1 MANAQH
7 SADEPLLPSL
17 ADGENEKPCR
27 STFAAFFRLVLGV
40 AMWLVFGFWVVVMLI
55 SPLDSAGN
63 MYLENW
69 TKVASGSIY
78 GITGSIFLVF
88 SGPVLL
94 IAFLAIVSLNIAGE
108 KELQWY
114 ESRKR
119 PRFRLRTFPV
129 LVSGPLGVV
138 SAAEFVGICLFV
150 LFALWVVCA
159 YATDILDHLW
169 EGLQAPSDGKWL
181 EILERSG
188 LHLGSIVMY
197 CLAFLFL
204 PITRGSVLL
213 RIIDIPFEQA
223 TRYHIWL
230 GHLTMCFIT
239 LHGLCYIIIWVM
251 QGVLLDKIVEW
262 TDDGISNLPG
272 VITISAG
279 LLMWVTSMP
288 PVRKKQFELFFYT
301 HQLYVVFVLFL
312 ALHVGDFIFSIAAG
326 GIFLFVIDRF
336 LRFCQSRRTVDVI
349 SVTCLPCGTVELVF
363 SKPANLRYNAL
374 SFIFLQI
381 RELSWLQWHPFSVSS
396 SPSAGDNRIS
406 VLVKAVG
413 EWTDKLKSNV
423 SHMYG
428 AEGERALPNQS
439 CSKIKASIEGP
450 YGHELPYHLTY
461 ENLILVAG
469 GSGIAPFLAILGD
482 MLHLK
487 KQGKPCLPKNVIVI
501 WAIKKSDELHLLSTA
516 DMDLICPNLSDRL
529 NLEVCVYVTRESDPP
544 LEEGNNSE
552 GFTCSVSSLLRGR
565 GMSVLV
571 GTGNSIW
578 SGLYI
583 ISSVIGFT
591 VLMALL
597 DIFYINPFNIVTW
610 WYRGLLF
617 VVCMLASVIL
627 FGGPVI
633 YFWHRW
639 EKTVLAA
646 EEAED
651 AEKDNR
657 PQQSES
663 VHTNIMQD
671 NFAPEYRSVS
681 RSIHYGARPNF
692 EEIFK
697 SVSERW
703 GNVDIGVIV
712 CGPMTLQSSV
722 AKQCRSQ
729 NLRRGSLGPVFH
741 FNSHSFD
748 L

>member
-1 MANAQH
+1 
-7 SADEPLLPSL
+7 
-17 ADGENEKPCR
+17 
-27 STFAAFFRLVLGV
+27 
-40 AMWLVFGFWVVVMLI
+40 
-55 SPLDSAGN
+55 
-63 MYLENW
+63 MYL
-69 TKVASGSIY
+69 I
-78 GITGSIFLVF
+78 VF
-88 SGPVLL
+88 C
-94 IAFLAIVSLNIAGE
+94 
-108 KELQWY
+108 
-114 ESRKR
+114 R
-119 PRFRLRTFPV
+119 
-129 LVSGPLGVV
+129 
-138 SAAEFVGICLFV
+138 
-150 LFALWVVCA
+150 
-159 YATDILDHLW
+159 
-169 EGLQAPSDGKWL
+169 L

-230 GHLTMCFIT
+230 GHLAMCFIT

-301 HQLYVVFVLFL
+301 HQLYAVFVLFL

-326 GIFLFVIDRF
+326 GIFLFIIDRF

-349 SVTCLPCGTVELVF
+349 SVTCLPCGTAELVF

-396 SPSAGDNRIS
+396 SPLAGDNRIS
-406 VLVKAVG
+406 VLMKAVG

-423 SHMYG
+423 SG
-428 AEGERALPNQS
+428 EEGERALPNQS

-450 YGHELPYHLTY
+450 YGHESPYHLTY

-501 WAIKKSDELHLLSTA
+501 WAIKKSDELHLLSTV

-578 SGLYI
+578 SGLYV
-583 ISSVIGFT
+583 ISSVIGFA

-597 DIFYINPFNIVTW
+597 DIFYINPLNIVTW

-633 YFWHRW
+633 YFWHRL

-663 VHTNIMQD
+663 AHTNIMQD